1 MVQGRDVQ
9 EGRIIGVLI
18 ADSLHCIAKTDATL

>member
-9 EGRIIGVLI
+9 EGRNIGILI
-18 ADSLHCIAKTDATL
+18 ADSLHCIAKTNETL